1 MRFWLALYVWY
12 FVPPPASV
20 WLVLALI
27 FCRRYGTAL
36 DLPKDS
42 VGIDADTSPLANRCS
57 KIPRGP
63 L

>member
-12 FVPPPASV
+12 FVSYPTS
-20 WLVLALI
+20 LQLILGLI

-36 DLPKDS
+36 DGPEERAGL
-42 VGIDADTSPLANRCS
+42 DANAGFLAYRRS